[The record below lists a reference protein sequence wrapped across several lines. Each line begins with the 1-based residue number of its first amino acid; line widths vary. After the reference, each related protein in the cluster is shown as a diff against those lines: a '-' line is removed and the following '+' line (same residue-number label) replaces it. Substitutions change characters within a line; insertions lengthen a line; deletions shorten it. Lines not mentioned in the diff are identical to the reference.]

1 MTAILLPVVAGA
13 VVGFLIGL
21 TGMGGGAL
29 MTPFLILVMRLNPV
43 LAVGTDLV
51 FAAVTKIMGGIQH
64 RRENHI
70 SLRRVLW
77 MAAGSLPASILGAQ
91 FILRQAGNRALVE
104 KTLPTILGTVLI
116 AVSFILLAR
125 AFWSSGSKG
134 EAAEIRWP
142 APWALVSIGAVGG
155 ALVGMTSI
163 GGGTV
168 IMALLLVFFSI
179 PLNFMVGLDVLHGAL
194 LSVVTSFNYAVA
206 GQTDWLLVGLLL
218 TGSIPGAW
226 LGARIINRIDLRLV
240 RGILALLILLAGI
253 DLLK

>member
-1 MTAILLPVVAGA
+1 MMAILLPIVAGA
-13 VVGFLIGL
+13 IVGFLIGL

-29 MTPFLILVMRLNPV
+29 MTPFLILVMRVNPV

-51 FAAVTKIMGGIQH
+51 FAAVTKLMGGIRH
-64 RRENHI
+64 HRENHI
-70 SLRRVLW
+70 SISRVLW
-77 MAAGSLPASILGAQ
+77 MALGSIPASILGAQ
-91 FILRQAGNRALVE
+91 FILQQAENRILVE
-104 KTLPTILGTVLI
+104 KTLPTMLGFVLI
-116 AVSFILLAR
+116 AVSLTLLAR
-125 AFWSSGSKG
+125 AFRFLGPKD
-134 EAAEIRWP
+134 EVVEIRWP
-142 APWALVSIGAVGG
+142 APWALISIGAIGG

-194 LSVVTSFNYAVA
+194 LAVVTSFNYAVA

-226 LGARIINRIDLRLV
+226 LGARLINRIDLRIV

-253 DLLK
+253 DLLR